1 MRIRLLATG
10 GTIASRVDETGAVV
24 PAIEASELVAAV
36 PELGELGSV
45 EVEHISQI
53 NGWNM
58 TLQIMEEVARR
69 AQAALSDDGVDGVV
83 VTHGTDTV
91 EETIYLTDLLAGDA
105 TSTGGIAFAC
115 AMRAA
120 SELGADGSRNLL
132 DAALVATDPSAR
144 GRGALLCVNDEIHAA
159 RWVTKTDTTNIS
171 TFRSPPAGPVGSV
184 ENGEPVFWL
193 DTPARP
199 PCHGGLDPHVAL
211 IKAYSGM
218 DDAILRWMVD
228 NGAHGLVVEG
238 SGAGNVPGDLVPGI
252 IYALE
257 REVSVLVTSRCWTGR
272 TAAIYG
278 GPGGGMSL
286 DELGVLRSNDLS
298 SPKARLAL
306 MAALASGYQGSELK
320 EWFAHA

>member
-10 GTIASRVDETGAVV
+10 GTIASRVDETGALV

-36 PELGELGSV
+36 PELDELGSV
-45 EVEHISQI
+45 EVEHISQVS
-53 NGWNM
+53 GWNV
-58 TLQIMEEVARR
+58 TPQIMQEVAHR
-69 AQAALSDDGVDGVV
+69 ARVSLSDDGVDGVV
-83 VTHGTDTV
+83 ITHGTDTV
-91 EETIYLTDLLAGDA
+91 EETIYLTDLLVGDA

-115 AMRAA
+115 SMRAA
-120 SELGADGSRNLL
+120 SELGADGPRNLL
-132 DAALVATDPSAR
+132 NAALVATDLSAR

-171 TFRSPPAGPVGSV
+171 TFRSPPAGPVGAV
-184 ENGEPVFWL
+184 ENGEPMFWL
-193 DTPARP
+193 DTPTRP
-199 PCHGGLDPHVAL
+199 PCGGEIDPRVAL

-218 DDAILRWMVD
+218 DDTVLRWVVD
-228 NGAHGLVVEG
+228 NGAHGVVLEG

-252 IYALE
+252 VYALE
-257 REVSVLVTSRCWTGR
+257 REVPVLVASRCWTGR

-278 GPGGGMSL
+278 GPGGGVSL
-286 DELGVLRSNDLS
+286 QELGVLQANDLS

-306 MAALASGYQGSELK
+306 MAALADGYRGPELK